1 VLTRVFFATDI
12 HGSDKCWIKFLNA
25 GDYYEADVI
34 ILGGDMTG
42 KGIVPIVEQSDGTYK
57 ATFLDHKEILNSV
70 PEVEQLE
77 KKIRATGLYPYRTS
91 KKEMEEFEAN
101 PAKVDELFNTLM
113 FQSVEKWMKI
123 ADERLNGKKIKCFV
137 CPGND
142 DRPEIDRIIQ
152 GSQTVALSAE
162 KIVTVDD
169 HHEMISLG
177 WSNPTP
183 WHTFRECSEEEIGKK
198 IVDLASQVRDM
209 ENSIFNLHVPP
220 FKSKLD
226 EAPEL
231 DETLKPKYAGQSTVP
246 VGSVAVRESI
256 ERNQPLLGLHGHIH
270 EGNGDC
276 KIGRT
281 LCLNPGSSYGQ
292 GVLMGYI
299 INLDEKRV
307 KSFFSTSG

>member
-1 VLTRVFFATDI
+1 MTRIFFATDV

-42 KGIVPIVEQSDGTYK
+42 KGIVPIVEQPDGTYK

-77 KKIRATGLYPYRTS
+77 KKIRATGLYPYRIN

-101 PAKVDELFNTLM
+101 TAKVDELFNTLM

-123 ADERLNGKKIKCFV
+123 ADERLSGKKIKCFV

-152 GSQTVALSAE
+152 GSQTVTLSGE
-162 KIVTVDD
+162 KIVMVND

-183 WHTFRECSEEEIGKK
+183 WHTFRECSEEEMTKK
-198 IVDLASQVRDM
+198 IGNLVSKVRDM
-209 ENSIFNLHVPP
+209 KNCIFNLHVPP
-220 FKSKLD
+220 YQSRLD

-246 VGSVAVRESI
+246 VGSTAVRESI
-256 ERNQPLLGLHGHIH
+256 EHNQPLLGLHGHIH

-281 LCLNPGSSYGQ
+281 ICLNPGSSYGQ
-292 GVLMGYI
+292 GILMGYL
-299 INLDEKRV
+299 INIDDKRV
-307 KSFFSTSG
+307 KNYISTSG